1 MVPASIFGW
10 VVWHDVVSAVLMA
23 VTLPLVPIF
32 GVLIGKVTEARTLKR
47 FATLSHLSAHFLDVV
62 RGLPTLR
69 AFGRGK
75 SQSVTIAA
83 VSDAYRIE
91 TMGTLRIAFL
101 SALVLELAATMSTAV
116 IAAEIGIR
124 LVDGGIALAPALA
137 ILVLAPELLQPAA
150 ERGRAV
156 PRERGR
162 PRGGDTRLLAARP
175 AAGGAHAGRTRSRR
189 PTCARLPSG
198 SSA

>member
-1 MVPASIFGW
+1 
-10 VVWHDVVSAVLMA
+10 
-23 VTLPLVPIF
+23 
-32 GVLIGKVTEARTLKR
+32 
-47 FATLSHLSAHFLDVV
+47 
-62 RGLPTLR
+62 
-69 AFGRGK
+69 
-75 SQSVTIAA
+75 
-83 VSDAYRIE
+83 
-91 TMGTLRIAFL
+91 MGTLRIAFL

-137 ILVLAPELLQPAA
+137 ILVLAPEYYGPLR
-150 ERGRAV
+150 ERRRAV

-162 PRGGDTRLLAARP
+162 ARGGDTRVRAARP

-189 PTCARLPSG
+189 PTRARRRSG